1 MDMTK
6 EKLVVLT
13 GAGVSAE
20 SGIQTFRGVGGM
32 WGDHKVT
39 EVASPEGWQNNPQV
53 VCDFY
58 NHRIDEMSQAEPNEA
73 HHILAELEDVY
84 DVDIFTQNVDN
95 LHEAAGSTSV
105 YHLHGNI
112 AEKRNVEDGTVVP
125 FEPGEQF
132 GPEDDGTYLYRPN
145 IVWFGEKPMH
155 LKIAASAISTA
166 DRLLVV
172 GTSLKVFPAAALPV
186 HAPQSAQKVFVDP
199 NATPVAQEHADVL
212 FRSRLPAVRF
222 NTLVDQVA
230 TVGLR
235 QLVDTEVL

>member
-1 MDMTK
+1 MTK

-32 WGDHKVT
+32 WGEHKVT
-39 EVASPEGWQNNPQV
+39 EVASPEGWQKNPRI

-58 NHRIDEMSQAEPNEA
+58 NHRIDEMSEAEPNEA
-73 HHILAELEDVY
+73 HKILAELEEVY
-84 DVDIFTQNVDN
+84 DIDIFTQNVDG

-105 YHLHGNI
+105 HHLHGSI
-112 AEKRNVEDGTVVP
+112 AEKRNVVDGSVVP
-125 FEPGEQF
+125 FEPGERF
-132 GPEDDGTYLYRPN
+132 GHEGDGTYLYRPN

-155 LKIAASAISTA
+155 LELAASAIQAA
-166 DRLLVV
+166 DKLLVV
-172 GTSLKVFPAAALPV
+172 GTSLKVFPAAALPT
-186 HAPQSAQKVFVDP
+186 HASKSALKIFVDP

-212 FRSRLPAVRF
+212 FRNRLNPVRF
-222 NTLVDQVA
+222 DTLIDEVA

-235 QLVDTEVL
+235 QLVDLEVL

>member
-1 MDMTK
+1 MSMIK

-84 DVDIFTQNVDN
+84 DVDIFTQNVDG

-105 YHLHGNI
+105 HHLHGSI
-112 AEKRNVEDGTVVP
+112 AEKRSVIDGSVVP
-125 FEPGEQF
+125 FENGERF
-132 GPEDDGTYLYRPN
+132 GPEGDGTYLYRPN
-145 IVWFGEKPMH
+145 IVWFGEMPMH
-155 LKIAASAISTA
+155 LKLAESAISTA
-166 DRLLVV
+166 DKLVVV
-172 GTSLKVFPAAALPV
+172 GTSLKVFPAAALPL
-186 HAPQSAQKVFVDP
+186 HAPETAHKIFVDP
-199 NATPVAQEHADVL
+199 NATPVAAEHADVL
-212 FRSRLPAVRF
+212 SRSRLKTVTF
-222 NTLVDQVA
+222 DTLVDEVA
-230 TVGLR
+230 TLGLR
-235 QLVDTEVL
+235 QLVDDKIL